1 MTKYYQLDLP
11 KANYTTTDTSEP
23 ATNFRRTSRGYAP
36 LVGIHEH
43 WAPGDRVPLMSPKS
57 AKHIFK

>member
-1 MTKYYQLDLP
+1 M
-11 KANYTTTDTSEP
+11 NYILCLTTTETSEP
-23 ATNFRRTSRGYAP
+23 AADVRRTIRGYAP

-43 WAPGDRVPLMSPKS
+43 WAPGDRVELTAPKS